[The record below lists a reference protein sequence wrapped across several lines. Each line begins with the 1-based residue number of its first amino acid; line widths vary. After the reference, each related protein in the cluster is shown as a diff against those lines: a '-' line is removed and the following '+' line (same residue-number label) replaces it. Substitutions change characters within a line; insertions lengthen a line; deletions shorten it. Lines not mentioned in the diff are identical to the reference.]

1 MTFRKFIWLA
11 AVIGTA
17 TPAVAAANTLLVQL
31 SADLRSSQPGVNRDA
46 ITDSVVLN
54 VVEGLV
60 AAGEKGEIRP
70 MLAESWTVSADGR
83 VYTFKLRGNV
93 KFHNGETLTAADVKW
108 SLDKLL
114 GNPEYNCKA
123 YFDGSRQSKVTAIDA
138 LDAQTV
144 VLTLD
149 KPDAMMLNYM
159 AQAQCGST
167 GIVHRAS
174 YNADGSWNEPIATG
188 PFTFGEWRRGES
200 LVLSKFAGYA
210 IAGDKIDGYGGQ
222 KQVLVDD
229 VKLLVVPDAATAVAG
244 LKSGALDILPYL
256 PPSEAAKL
264 KDEPGFTL
272 VAAPHGGLITMLFQ
286 TSDPL
291 MANIALRRAIVAALD
306 TPQIVD
312 AVTYGLGV
320 TNNSLVASG
329 SFYHTAAQEK
339 GYSYDPA
346 AVPELLKTAGY
357 KGEKITLMTNRRS
370 AINYDTAV
378 IAQAMLQSVGIN
390 AEIEVLEWASQLDRF
405 NSGKYQIMAFNYSN
419 RPDPGLAYRTVVGSK
434 AEKINSIWDNPEVD
448 ELVDQSLQEADPA
461 KRQALF
467 DDLHTRFLD
476 QVPMVMLA
484 NGLDVGVSGPKIK
497 GYRTWQG
504 FARFW
509 GVERGQ

>member
-1 MTFRKFIWLA
+1 MKVAKLIWS
-11 AVIGTA
+11 AVIIGTM
-17 TPAVAAANTLLVQL
+17 TPALATANTLLVQL
-31 SADLRSSQPGVNRDA
+31 SADIRSSQPGVNRDA
-46 ITDSVVLN
+46 ITDSVMLN

-70 MLAESWTVSADGR
+70 MLAESWTISDDET
-83 VYTFKLRGNV
+83 VYTFKLRNNV
-93 KFHNGETLTAADVKW
+93 KFHNGETLTSADVKW
-108 SLDKLL
+108 SLDKLFS
-114 GNPEYNCKA
+114 NAEYNCKA
-123 YFDGSRQSKVTAIDA
+123 YFDGSRQSKVTAIEA
-138 LDAQTV
+138 PDAQTV

-149 KPDAMMLNYM
+149 KPDAMLLNYM

-167 GIVHRAS
+167 GIVHRLS
-174 YNADGSWNEPIATG
+174 YNEDGIWNKPIATG

-210 IAGDKIDGYGGQ
+210 MAGDKIDGYGGQ
-222 KQVLVDD
+222 KKVLVDD

-264 KDEPGFTL
+264 KDEEGFTL

-291 MANIALRRAIVAALD
+291 MSNIALRRAIVAALD

-312 AVTYGLGV
+312 SVTYGLGV

-329 SFYHTAAQEK
+329 SFYHTAAQDK
-339 GYSYDPA
+339 GYTYDPA
-346 AVPELLKTAGY
+346 AVPALLSAAGY
-357 KGEKITLMTNRRS
+357 KGEKITLLTNRRS

-390 AEIEVLEWASQLDRF
+390 TEIEVLEWASQLDRF

-419 RPDPGLAYRTVVGSK
+419 RPDPGLAYRTVVGAK
-434 AEKINSIWDNPEVD
+434 AKKVNSIWDNSVVD
-448 ELVDQSLQEADPA
+448 KLVDQSLQEADPA
-461 KRQALF
+461 KRQAIF
-467 DDLHTRFLD
+467 DDLHARFLD
-476 QVPMVMLA
+476 EVPLIMLA
-484 NGLDVGVSGPKIK
+484 NGLDVGVSGPKVK

-509 GVERGQ
+509 GVERSE